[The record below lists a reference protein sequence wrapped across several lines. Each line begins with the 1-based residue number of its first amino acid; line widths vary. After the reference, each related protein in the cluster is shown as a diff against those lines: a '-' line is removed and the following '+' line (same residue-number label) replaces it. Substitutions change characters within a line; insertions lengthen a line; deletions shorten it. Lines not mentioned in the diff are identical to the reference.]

1 MQTKMFLQKPDSVV
15 YHIAEQG
22 VMGFVYFIYLALNK
36 DKGSKMEGSPDSTD
50 EAIEEAKR
58 IMDKYK

>member
-1 MQTKMFLQKPDSVV
+1 
-15 YHIAEQG
+15 
-22 VMGFVYFIYLALNK
+22 MGFVYFIYLALNK
-36 DKGSKMEGSPDSTD
+36 DKGSKTDDGGPGSTD